1 MSQKHINLQQSPV
14 KQNDFKSL
22 ELEVKNAKNLDSS
35 QENAP
40 EIIERPSPPA
50 QLSPRSISDRLKQ
63 PKLNQ
68 QKINEA
74 QAKSLSPEPPT
85 LSTTPLISPPPS
97 LNKVAFKVAG
107 RVSFCLRNYYF
118 FENIVLKFLLHI

>member
-1 MSQKHINLQQSPV
+1 MQAPKVSQKHINLQQSPV
-14 KQNDFKSL
+14 KQQNDFKSL
-22 ELEVKNAKNLDSS
+22 ELEAKNAKNLDSP
-35 QENAP
+35 QENIP
-40 EIIERPSPPA
+40 EIIERPIIPSA

-85 LSTTPLISPPPS
+85 LSPTPVISPPLS
-97 LNKVAFKVAG
+97 LNKVAGKRF
-107 RVSFCLRNYYF
+107 
-118 FENIVLKFLLHI
+118 